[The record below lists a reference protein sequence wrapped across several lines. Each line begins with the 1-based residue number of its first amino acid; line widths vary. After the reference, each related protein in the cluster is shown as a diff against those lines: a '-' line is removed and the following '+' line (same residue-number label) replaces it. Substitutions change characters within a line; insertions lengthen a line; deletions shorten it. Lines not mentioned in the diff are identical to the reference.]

1 MARGIEG
8 SKLEYEPSSDIQKFS
23 NVQAESVKNSS
34 KLVKL
39 EEDSCRFM
47 DNFSMDSDSPHN
59 IEEIQYFSFNDEE
72 ESKGPSSV
80 YSKVIQTTQQDETMN
95 IRKFSKQQI

>member
-1 MARGIEG
+1 
-8 SKLEYEPSSDIQKFS
+8 
-23 NVQAESVKNSS
+23 
-34 KLVKL
+34 
-39 EEDSCRFM
+39 
-47 DNFSMDSDSPHN
+47 MDSDSPHN